1 MADQYGLFW
10 NSVSGDRTYD
20 ADSFSEW
27 LGKFFTTGVFNGDL
41 QVTPDSGMVVNVGS
55 GYANING
62 KVRFFDTDT
71 SITISPASGVYPR
84 IDTIVVR
91 ADYTNREITLEYVT
105 GSYSG
110 NDPQP
115 TAPTRNASMYE
126 IVLAQILVSAGS
138 TEVTAGS
145 ITDTR
150 ADDSVCGWVTSTVEG
165 VPMDQIVSQMQAE
178 FETWYDHMKDQ
189 LDEDAAGH
197 LQLEIDSIN
206 SLITELRRIVDCH
219 DGNMATVVSDTATE
233 AISKGSYVMK
243 NNGFRKVTSDIA
255 SGDPINSTNT
265 EDTTIG
271 AELQALNN
279 GLNNIV
285 TGEERSCT
293 ISLASTGWKT
303 GEITTPSKTGYTLVG
318 YLLRCNTYRITST
331 SYQISGAN
339 TTINAY
345 VNSTQSSN
353 GNVFAVPIFVKN

>member
-41 QVTPDSGMVVNVGS
+41 QVTPGGGMVVDVGS

-138 TEVTAGS
+138 TEVTASS
-145 ITDTR
+145 ITDKR
-150 ADDSVCGWVTSTVEG
+150 PDSTVCGWVTGTVDS
-165 VPMDQIVSQMQAE
+165 VAVDQLTEQAQAQ
-178 FETWYDHMKDQ
+178 FEVWFDHMKDQ
-189 LDEDAAGH
+189 LSEDAAGN
-197 LQLEIDSIN
+197 LQLQIDA
-206 SLITELRRIVDCH
+206 LDTRI
-219 DGNMATVVSDTATE
+219 DG
-233 AISKGSYVMK
+233 I
-243 NNGFRKVTSDIA
+243 
-255 SGDPINSTNT
+255 
-265 EDTTIG
+265 DTTIG
-271 AELQALNN
+271 DTDISTIGDGTLTSAVSALNA
-279 GLNNIV
+279 GFTTEEVTLPIANISAHGNIYDQAYNLPTV
-285 TGEERSCT
+285 
-293 ISLASTGWKT
+293 
-303 GEITTPSKTGYTLVG
+303 TGYTPWIVG
-318 YLLRCNTYRITST
+318 GFWLQGGGYASCGFARLYIDGNQLKYAIFNDGSSSAQVKPKARIV
-331 SYQISGAN
+331 YKRN
-339 TTINAY
+339 H
-345 VNSTQSSN
+345 
-353 GNVFAVPIFVKN
+353 

>member
-27 LGKFFTTGVFNGDL
+27 LGKFFSTGVFNGDL

-138 TEVTAGS
+138 TEVTARS

-150 ADDSVCGWVTSTVEG
+150 PDSTVCGWVTGTVDS
-165 VPMDQIVSQMQAE
+165 VAVDQLTAQAQAQ
-178 FETWYDHMKDQ
+178 FEVWFDHMKGQ

-197 LQLEIDSIN
+197 LQYEIDGISSKIGTTDI
-206 SLITELRRIVDCH
+206 SGVG
-219 DGNMATVVSDTATE
+219 DGTLTGAVS
-233 AISKGSYVMK
+233 
-243 NNGFRKVTSDIA
+243 
-255 SGDPINSTNT
+255 
-265 EDTTIG
+265 
-271 AELQALNN
+271 ALND
-279 GLNNIV
+279 GIIV
-285 TGEERSCT
+285 RFT
-293 ISLASTGWKT
+293 STGWTSETVSGTTYYTKSVSVTSVSGKPIIGITPLSGTLPT
-303 GEITTPSKTGYTLVG
+303 GAEQSAFDSVSYFTANDTT
-318 YLLRCNTYRITST
+318 NTIKAYATSAP
-331 SYQISGAN
+331 AN
-339 TTINAY
+339 T
-345 VNSTQSSN
+345 
-353 GNVFAVPIFVKN
+353 FAVVVKGAR

>member
-10 NSVSGDRTYD
+10 NSASGDRTYD

-138 TEVTAGS
+138 TEVTARS

-150 ADDSVCGWVTSTVEG
+150 PDSTVCGWVTGTVDS
-165 VPMDQIVSQMQAE
+165 VAVDQLTAQAQAQFAE
-178 FETWYDHMKDQ
+178 WFEHMKGQ
-189 LDEDAAGH
+189 LSEDAAGN
-197 LQLEIDSIN
+197 LQLQIDALDTRIDGIDTAIGDTDISAIGDGTLTGAVDSIN
-206 SLITELRRIVDCH
+206 NGLMPYPDYANGVEITSSFPSDPRSTTTNSFTLPVNALISFVADKTSQGFTLFALVDGNKVATIPANVVFGGVAMTFPVKKGSVLSFKTDSTGATWQLRRVD
-219 DGNMATVVSDTATE
+219 
-233 AISKGSYVMK
+233 YFPLVM
-243 NNGFRKVTSDIA
+243 G
-255 SGDPINSTNT
+255 
-265 EDTTIG
+265 
-271 AELQALNN
+271 
-279 GLNNIV
+279 
-285 TGEERSCT
+285 
-293 ISLASTGWKT
+293 
-303 GEITTPSKTGYTLVG
+303 
-318 YLLRCNTYRITST
+318 
-331 SYQISGAN
+331 
-339 TTINAY
+339 
-345 VNSTQSSN
+345 
-353 GNVFAVPIFVKN
+353 

>member
-138 TEVTAGS
+138 TEVTARS

-150 ADDSVCGWVTSTVEG
+150 PDSTVCGWVTGTVDS
-165 VPMDQIVSQMQAE
+165 VAVDQLTAQAQAQ
-178 FETWYDHMKDQ
+178 FEVWFDHMKGQ
-189 LDEDAAGH
+189 LSEDAAGN
-197 LQLEIDSIN
+197 LQLQIDALDTRIDGIDTAIGDTDISAIGDGTLTGAADSI
-206 SLITELRRIVDCH
+206 
-219 DGNMATVVSDTATE
+219 
-233 AISKGSYVMK
+233 
-243 NNGFRKVTSDIA
+243 
-255 SGDPINSTNT
+255 
-265 EDTTIG
+265 
-271 AELQALNN
+271 NN
-279 GLNNIV
+279 GLNTSVSRI
-285 TGEERSCT
+285 RSVATLLTQCL
-293 ISLASTGWKT
+293 ISTSNTK
-303 GEITTPSKTGYTLVG
+303 YTLSESVSNFALIAVVCG
-318 YLLRCNTYRITST
+318 WGIGNVLDTVVMPSAVWSSNKTDAMRLWVNRQTS
-331 SYQISGAN
+331 AN
-339 TTINAY
+339 IYVDVKSRTATTLY
-345 VNSTQSSN
+345 CQSSN
-353 GNVFAVPIFVKN
+353 SNVSVGVYGILRVN

>member
-138 TEVTAGS
+138 TEVTTGS

-150 ADDSVCGWVTSTVEG
+150 PDSTVCGWVTGTVDS
-165 VPMDQIVSQMQAE
+165 VAVDQLTAQAQAQ
-178 FETWYDHMKDQ
+178 FEVWFEHMKGQ
-189 LDEDAAGH
+189 LSEDAAGN
-197 LQLEIDSIN
+197 LQLQIDA
-206 SLITELRRIVDCH
+206 LDTRID
-219 DGNMATVVSDTATE
+219 DIDTAIGDTD
-233 AISKGSYVMK
+233 IS
-243 NNGFRKVTSDIA
+243 
-255 SGDPINSTNT
+255 
-265 EDTTIG
+265 TIG
-271 AELQALNN
+271 DGTVTGAVSALNN
-279 GLNNIV
+279 GLTKLELYRTPYYSGTTSSTQTVISTITLPAGKYLVFPSGYNSNLGGYLRANGV
-285 TGEERSCT
+285 TVGEGYVY
-293 ISLASTGWKT
+293 STT
-303 GEITTPSKTGYTLVG
+303 EITLTE
-318 YLLRCNTYRITST
+318 
-331 SYQISGAN
+331 Q
-339 TTINAY
+339 TTIT
-345 VNSTQSSN
+345 VN
-353 GNVFAVPIFVKN
+353 PIASASQTWAIYSVNFLKISER

>member
-138 TEVTAGS
+138 TEVTTGS

-150 ADDSVCGWVTSTVEG
+150 PDSTVCGWVTGTVDS
-165 VPMDQIVSQMQAE
+165 VAVDQLTAQAQAQFAE
-178 FETWYDHMKDQ
+178 WFEHMKGQ
-189 LDEDAAGH
+189 LSEDAAGN
-197 LQLEIDSIN
+197 LQLQIDA
-206 SLITELRRIVDCH
+206 LDTRI
-219 DGNMATVVSDTATE
+219 DG
-233 AISKGSYVMK
+233 I
-243 NNGFRKVTSDIA
+243 
-255 SGDPINSTNT
+255 
-265 EDTTIG
+265 DTTIG
-271 AELQALNN
+271 DTDISTIGDGTVTGAVSALNN
-279 GLNNIV
+279 GLTSKDWQYV
-285 TGEERSCT
+285 GV
-293 ISLASTGWKT
+293 ISSTSGSVALPTGWK
-303 GEITTPSKTGYTLVG
+303 EIGVGMTLKHSAGGYAFYTMSKLAIELANAGKLVFGGYNFGCTLK
-318 YLLRCNTYRITST
+318 Y
-331 SYQISGAN
+331 
-339 TTINAY
+339 
-345 VNSTQSSN
+345 NSTAQALTYDNYYSST
-353 GNVFAVPIFVKN
+353 VDLYFRVYVKM

>member
-138 TEVTAGS
+138 TEVTARS

-150 ADDSVCGWVTSTVEG
+150 PDSTVCGWVTGTVDS
-165 VPMDQIVSQMQAE
+165 VAVDQLTEQAKAQ
-178 FETWYDHMKDQ
+178 FEVWFDHMKDQ
-189 LDEDAAGH
+189 LSEDAAGN
-197 LQLEIDSIN
+197 LQLQIDALDTRIDGIDSAIGDTDISAIGDGTVTGAVSALN
-206 SLITELRRIVDCH
+206 KGLTDITPVFSGVGFQTGRLLIGDLLIQWGYGTIIPR
-219 DGNMATVVSDTATE
+219 ADTAT
-233 AISKGSYVMK
+233 SKVITFPLPY
-243 NNGFRKVTSDIA
+243 KVQPWVGLTMNA
-255 SGDPINSTNT
+255 SVAGDTWKGVGYTQLSMTQFTAWVYRTNT
-265 EDTTIG
+265 TECSFGWIAIG
-271 AELQALNN
+271 QA
-279 GLNNIV
+279 
-285 TGEERSCT
+285 
-293 ISLASTGWKT
+293 A
-303 GEITTPSKTGYTLVG
+303 
-318 YLLRCNTYRITST
+318 
-331 SYQISGAN
+331 
-339 TTINAY
+339 
-345 VNSTQSSN
+345 
-353 GNVFAVPIFVKN
+353 

>member
-41 QVTPDSGMVVNVGS
+41 QVTPASGMVVNVGS

-91 ADYTNREITLEYVT
+91 ADYTNREIALAYVT

-110 NDPQP
+110 NNPQP

-138 TEVTAGS
+138 TEVTTAS

-150 ADDSVCGWVTSTVEG
+150 PDSTVCGWVTGTVDH
-165 VPMDQIVSQMQAE
+165 VAVDQITEQAQAQ
-178 FETWYDHMKDQ
+178 FEAWFEHMKGQ
-189 LDEDAAGH
+189 LSEDAAGN
-197 LQLEIDSIN
+197 LQLQIDALDTRIDGIDAEI
-206 SLITELRRIVDCH
+206 
-219 DGNMATVVSDTATE
+219 GDTD
-233 AISKGSYVMK
+233 IS
-243 NNGFRKVTSDIA
+243 
-255 SGDPINSTNT
+255 
-265 EDTTIG
+265 TIG
-271 AELQALNN
+271 DGTVTGAVSALNN
-279 GLNNIV
+279 GLITFETTFEV
-285 TGEERSCT
+285 M
-293 ISLASTGWKT
+293 LASGTGRT
-303 GEITTPSKTGYTLVG
+303 NGQNAQFTSYTLTEKG
-318 YLLRCNTYRITST
+318 LYLLSAETSGMNINGRTYAYFTGNNVIPSLSLYPATVNTEY
-331 SYQISGAN
+331 YHKQI
-339 TTINAY
+339 
-345 VNSTQSSN
+345 VQ
-353 GNVFAVPIFVKN
+353 FVKVGNTPITVSLRYWDSNSIPEHKYKIYKILG

>member
-41 QVTPDSGMVVNVGS
+41 QVTPASGMVVNVGS

-91 ADYTNREITLEYVT
+91 ADYTNREIALAYVT

-110 NDPQP
+110 NNPQP

-138 TEVTAGS
+138 TEVTTAS

-150 ADDSVCGWVTSTVEG
+150 PDSTVCGWVTGTVDH
-165 VPMDQIVSQMQAE
+165 VAVDQITEQAQAQ
-178 FETWYDHMKDQ
+178 FEAWFEHMKGQ
-189 LDEDAAGH
+189 LSEDAAGN
-197 LQLEIDSIN
+197 LQLQIDALDTRIDGIDAEI
-206 SLITELRRIVDCH
+206 
-219 DGNMATVVSDTATE
+219 GDTD
-233 AISKGSYVMK
+233 IS
-243 NNGFRKVTSDIA
+243 
-255 SGDPINSTNT
+255 
-265 EDTTIG
+265 TIG
-271 AELQALNN
+271 DGTVTGAVSALNN
-279 GLNNIV
+279 GLIKLGEQV
-285 TGEERSCT
+285 TAS
-293 ISLASTGWKT
+293 ISLSTTGWKSAEVT
-303 GEITTPSKTGYTLVG
+303 SPTKSGYTLMG
-318 YLLRCNTYRITST
+318 YLIGSNTYRIVGSSYQLGSPKTTVFAYVTST
-331 SYQISGAN
+331 A
-339 TTINAY
+339 
-345 VNSTQSSN
+345 STP
-353 GNVFAVPIFVKN
+353 GNVNLIPLFKKN

>member
-41 QVTPDSGMVVNVGS
+41 QVTPASGMVVNVGS

-91 ADYTNREITLEYVT
+91 ADYTNREIALAYVT

-110 NDPQP
+110 NNPQP

-138 TEVTAGS
+138 TEVTTAS

-150 ADDSVCGWVTSTVEG
+150 PDSTVCGWVTGTVDH
-165 VPMDQIVSQMQAE
+165 VAVDQITEQAQAQ
-178 FETWYDHMKDQ
+178 FEAWFEHMKGQ
-189 LDEDAAGH
+189 LSEDAAGN
-197 LQLEIDSIN
+197 LQLQIDALDTRIDGIDAEI
-206 SLITELRRIVDCH
+206 
-219 DGNMATVVSDTATE
+219 GDTD
-233 AISKGSYVMK
+233 IS
-243 NNGFRKVTSDIA
+243 
-255 SGDPINSTNT
+255 
-265 EDTTIG
+265 TIG
-271 AELQALNN
+271 DGTVTGAVSALNN
-279 GLNNIV
+279 GLVSLGDEIN
-285 TGEERSCT
+285 CT
-293 ISLASTGWKT
+293 IPLSSTGWII
-303 GEITTPSKTGYTLVG
+303 GSISTPTKSGYLLAG
-318 YLLRCNTYRITST
+318 YLLRTNTYRIVSM
-331 SYQISGAN
+331 SYQISGA
-339 TTINAY
+339 TTSINAY
-345 VNSTQSSN
+345 VNSTATTA
-353 GNVFAVPIFVKN
+353 GNVFCTPIFKKNA

>member
-41 QVTPDSGMVVNVGS
+41 QVTPASGMVVNVGS

-91 ADYTNREITLEYVT
+91 ADYTNREIALAYVT

-110 NDPQP
+110 NNPQP

-138 TEVTAGS
+138 TEVTTAS

-150 ADDSVCGWVTSTVEG
+150 PDSTVCGWVTGTVDH
-165 VPMDQIVSQMQAE
+165 VAVDQITEQAQAQ
-178 FETWYDHMKDQ
+178 FEAWFEHMKGQ
-189 LDEDAAGH
+189 LSEDAAGN
-197 LQLEIDSIN
+197 LQLQIDALDTRIDGIDAEI
-206 SLITELRRIVDCH
+206 
-219 DGNMATVVSDTATE
+219 GDTD
-233 AISKGSYVMK
+233 IS
-243 NNGFRKVTSDIA
+243 
-255 SGDPINSTNT
+255 
-265 EDTTIG
+265 TIG
-271 AELQALNN
+271 DGTVTGAVSALNN
-279 GLNNIV
+279 GLTSLENNPVIV
-285 TGEERSCT
+285 WKSTTRSNISHAAGSNYWTMNDSFPTKSGYTRKIFGISISDGTGSV
-293 ISLASTGWKT
+293 IATGWYLSGDYPVIRT
-303 GEITTPSKTGYTLVG
+303 RNVG
-318 YLLRCNTYRITST
+318 SATVTIGISATYVYLKDSA
-331 SYQISGAN
+331 Q
-339 TTINAY
+339 
-345 VNSTQSSN
+345 
-353 GNVFAVPIFVKN
+353 F